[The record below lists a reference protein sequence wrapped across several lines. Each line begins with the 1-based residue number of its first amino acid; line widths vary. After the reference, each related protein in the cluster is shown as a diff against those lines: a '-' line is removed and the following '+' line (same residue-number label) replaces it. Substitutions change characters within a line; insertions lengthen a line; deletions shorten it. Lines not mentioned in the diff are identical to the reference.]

1 MISLLL
7 IISFLLHIIAIFG
20 IYQLYKQLQVVKQ
33 EDSSDVIE
41 LFETYL
47 QEIKDEN
54 NRLQVELS
62 GKVSQE
68 KTESPQQPE
77 MYNKKQ
83 TTSENEKV
91 SNYKPPENQMDDS
104 VEASLQARILQLY
117 NEGLQETEIAQK
129 LNCGKTEV
137 ALIIKLH
144 G

>member
-1 MISLLL
+1 M
-7 IISFLLHIIAIFG
+7 
-20 IYQLYKQLQVVKQ
+20 YKQLQILKQ

-62 GKVSQE
+62 GKTPQV
-68 KTESPQQPE
+68 KTESSQPRE
-77 MYNKKQ
+77 YIEKQ
-83 TTSENEKV
+83 TTSENEKMN
-91 SNYKPPENQMDDS
+91 NYKPPENQIDDS

-117 NEGLQETEIAQK
+117 NKGLQETEIAKK

-137 ALIIKLH
+137 ALIIRLH